1 MPGWREGAA
10 GTQEVTGGGHVD
22 SDGEGD
28 DQDISFQETAAKG
41 VAMRRSVWFCALL
54 IVVAVGFVSP
64 QPHRLPAA
72 AAQEATPC
80 PLWPQQGPN
89 IVSWEVGQFMQWPST
104 ILVQFAPG
112 ASREG
117 DDGTTG
123 APLVTLVYVQSGAF
137 TLESEAPM
145 AIHRAATNGAPE
157 IMPAGAEFTVEAGDY
172 YVTGP
177 VTPAMRND
185 GKEAASFQSAVIDPL
200 KPLVIDRCAPLG

>member
-1 MPGWREGAA
+1 
-10 GTQEVTGGGHVD
+10 
-22 SDGEGD
+22 
-28 DQDISFQETAAKG
+28 
-41 VAMRRSVWFCALL
+41 MRRSVWFCALL
-54 IVVAVGFVSP
+54 IVVAVGFVAP
-64 QPHRLPAA
+64 QPHRLLAA

-123 APLVTLVYVQSGAF
+123 APLITLVYVQTGAF
-137 TLESEAPM
+137 TLESEVPM
-145 AIHRAATNGAPE
+145 AIHRAAANGAPK

-172 YVTGP
+172 YVTGS

-200 KPLVIDRCAPLG
+200 EPLVIDLCAPLG